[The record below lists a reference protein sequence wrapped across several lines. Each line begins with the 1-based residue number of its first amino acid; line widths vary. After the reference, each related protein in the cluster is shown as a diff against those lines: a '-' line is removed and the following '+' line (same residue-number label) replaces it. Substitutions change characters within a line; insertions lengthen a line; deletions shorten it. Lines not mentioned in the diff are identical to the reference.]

1 VPNGPYERES
11 SVKVTLLRYTDDPEM
26 TVALASRL
34 CYSPVGIA
42 ALEGRWTRDEAARLI
57 GKIMKLG
64 HFSVLEH
71 AGFTFGIEGI
81 SRAASHQLVR
91 HRIASYSQQSQR
103 YVKAKEKFEYVLP
116 DSIGENAVLKKKFT
130 RQMSSAGRLYEE
142 FVAAGVP
149 AEDARFLL
157 PNAAATKIV
166 VTMNARALR
175 HFFTLRCCLRAQWE
189 IRAVAEEML
198 GLVRRTAPLLFED
211 AGPGCL
217 RGRCPEKTMTC
228 GRVKEV
234 RQAYRRWPSE
244 AARPGMSSV
253 PITGEGSGGA

>member
-1 VPNGPYERES
+1 
-11 SVKVTLLRYTDDPEM
+11 VKVTLLRYTDDPEM

-42 ALEGRWTRDEAARLI
+42 DLEERWTREGAARLI

-71 AGFTFGIEGI
+71 ASFTFGVEGI

-103 YVKAKEKFEYVLP
+103 YVKAKEEFEYVLP
-116 DSIGENAVLKKKFT
+116 GSIAARDDLKRKFA

-198 GLVRRTAPLLFED
+198 GLARRAAPLLFAD
-211 AGPGCL
+211 AGPGCI
-217 RGRCPEKTMTC
+217 RGRCPEKSMTC
-228 GRVKEV
+228 GLVKEV
-234 RQAYRRWPSE
+234 RRAYRRWPDE
-244 AARPGMSSV
+244 AARPAIDEDGRGNE
-253 PITGEGSGGA
+253 GEG

>member
-1 VPNGPYERES
+1 MRES
-11 SVKVTLLRYTDDPEM
+11 SVKVTLLRHTEEPEM

-42 ALEGRWTRDEAARLI
+42 ALEERWTRDEAARLI
-57 GKIMKLG
+57 GKIMRLG

-116 DSIGENAVLKKKFT
+116 GSIAANDDLKRKFT

-157 PNAAATKIV
+157 PNAAATKII
-166 VTMNARALR
+166 VTMNARELR

-198 GLVRRTAPLLFED
+198 GLTRRTAPLLFED

-228 GRVKEV
+228 GLVKEV
-234 RQAYRRWPSE
+234 RQAYRRWPRE
-244 AARPGMSSV
+244 EARP
-253 PITGEGSGGA
+253 PLKEDERRHKGEK

>member
-1 VPNGPYERES
+1 
-11 SVKVTLLRYTDDPEM
+11 M

-34 CYSPVGIA
+34 CYSPVGIE
-42 ALEGRWTRDEAARLI
+42 ALEKRWTRDEAARLI

-116 DSIGENAVLKKKFT
+116 GSIAARGDLKKKFT

-157 PNAAATKIV
+157 PNAAATKII
-166 VTMNARALR
+166 VTMNARELR
-175 HFFTLRCCLRAQWE
+175 HFFTLRCCQRAQWE

-198 GLVRRTAPLLFED
+198 GLVRRTASLLFD
-211 AGPGCL
+211 GAGPGCL

-228 GRVKEV
+228 GLAKEV

-244 AARPGMSSV
+244 AARPTIGDDERRRK
-253 PITGEGSGGA
+253 GEE